1 MMKRILIVKLS
12 AIGDVIHALP
22 VAHALKAGFPD
33 CKITWVVE
41 KPALELV
48 KANAYVDE
56 VIVFEKGQCKTWS
69 GIRQYAPGFISELR
83 RRRFDLSLDLQG
95 LFKSAAIASL
105 SGATERL
112 VYCNARELSN
122 WMGKRVCGPNQ
133 GGHIVEQYL
142 DVVRALGVNCDSTD
156 FGLTIPDEVAA
167 TTEALANFA
176 GLDMTQDYVLLAPGA
191 NWPNKRW
198 QPEHF
203 AALADKLFD
212 DKLIPVLTGGPGDDY
227 FSKDILK
234 AALIP
239 PIDLTGRTT
248 LLELAQLIRH
258 AKLVVGGDTGPVHLA
273 TALNTPVLMLM
284 GPTNPER
291 NGPYGKRNAVLT
303 VPYECAGCWKR
314 ECRYG
319 KECLTVLSPDAVYQE
334 AIKLLKGLT
343 IIV

>member
-1 MMKRILIVKLS
+1 MKKILIVKLS

-22 VAHALKAGFPD
+22 VAQALKTGFPD
-33 CKITWVVE
+33 CRISWVVE

-48 KANAYVDE
+48 KANAYIDE
-56 VIVFEKGQCKTWS
+56 AIVFDKGQCKTWS
-69 GIRQYAPGFISELR
+69 GIRRYAPGFISELR
-83 RRRFDLSLDLQG
+83 SRTFDLSLDLQG

-105 SGATERL
+105 SGAAERL

-142 DVVRALGVNCDSTD
+142 DVVRALGVNCGSAD
-156 FGLTIPDEVAA
+156 FGLIIPDEAA
-167 TTEALANFA
+167 VEAQALAKFA

-203 AALADKLFD
+203 AAVADKLFD
-212 DKLIPVLTGGPGDDY
+212 RKVIPVLIGGPGDDY
-227 FSKDILK
+227 FARDILK
-234 AALIP
+234 ASLIP
-239 PIDLTGRTT
+239 PIDLTGKTT
-248 LLELAQLIRH
+248 LLQLAYLIRQ
-258 AKLVVGGDTGPVHLA
+258 AKLIIGGDTGPVHLA
-273 TALNTPVLMLM
+273 AALNTPILMLM
-284 GPTNPER
+284 GPTDPNR
-291 NGPYGKRNAVLT
+291 NGPYGNGNAVLT

-319 KECLTVLSPDAVYQE
+319 KECLAVISPAAVWQE
-334 AIKLLKGLT
+334 AAKLLQKAE
-343 IIV
+343 IIG